1 MFRFQNY
8 IVTKHVSFV
17 KCAFA
22 SDCTVDIVA
31 SLSLRLR
38 KCPIVSMAYYA
49 ITEMPKSHYWSSYG
63 QYGVVT
69 SGTWCS
75 SLGRLSVMARK
86 KSLEILPAPTHPHR
100 VADILYLGKY
110 GKYELIGTLVYNVHR
125 CGIKF
130 WYFNIVCC
138 KQKFLLL
145 QIYYACLF
153 WP

>member
-17 KCAFA
+17 KCACA
-22 SDCTVDIVA
+22 SDCTIVIVA

-38 KCPIVSMAYYA
+38 KYPIVSMAYYA
-49 ITEMPKSHYWSSYG
+49 ITEMPKSHYWSSYRK
-63 QYGVVT
+63 YGVVT

-100 VADILYLGKY
+100 VAAILYLGKY
-110 GKYELIGTLVYNVHR
+110 GKYEIIRTVVYIVHR
-125 CGIKF
+125 CGI
-130 WYFNIVCC
+130 WYFHIVFC
-138 KQKFLLL
+138 KQTKL
-145 QIYYACLF
+145 IACTMPVSF
-153 WP
+153 DQNC